1 MERLNQLIQHE
12 SEDVLTFAQ
21 VEEPPEGAPADQG
34 SQEDIYGDFG
44 EYDDAF
50 LGIDTPQYVP
60 APPAEAIGE
69 PAGSDDQAADAAP
82 GRAPSD
88 APPPSA
94 AAGSEGVSHAPAA
107 AGDEED
113 DNTGGVML
121 GLEGTMQD
129 FLQHREHDAPAAAA
143 AAAAAGSGV
152 GGIGVAPRLT
162 RKDSSLTH
170 PAEQPSEYAEKAR
183 QVVLVMDANNDKP
196 WRQSGHD
203 VSAWFNYEF
212 NEYSFREYIYRQIEQ
227 RYQRIE
233 NRQMDMREDEPF
245 APPFQGHAPQLRPP
259 PPPPPYPPPD
269 AADGGGDY
277 KRRRL
282 A

>member
-1 MERLNQLIQHE
+1 
-12 SEDVLTFAQ
+12 
-21 VEEPPEGAPADQG
+21 
-34 SQEDIYGDFG
+34 
-44 EYDDAF
+44 
-50 LGIDTPQYVP
+50 
-60 APPAEAIGE
+60 
-69 PAGSDDQAADAAP
+69 
-82 GRAPSD
+82 
-88 APPPSA
+88 
-94 AAGSEGVSHAPAA
+94 
-107 AGDEED
+107 
-113 DNTGGVML
+113 
-121 GLEGTMQD
+121 
-129 FLQHREHDAPAAAA
+129 
-143 AAAAAGSGV
+143 
-152 GGIGVAPRLT
+152 
-162 RKDSSLTH
+162 
-170 PAEQPSEYAEKAR
+170 
-183 QVVLVMDANNDKP
+183 MDANNDKP